1 MKTET
6 IESLIG
12 KQVERIATD
21 YTGGRKGVVIEV
33 DQAKQRAR
41 VNWRTER
48 SGSLVNGRVN
58 GLNTWV
64 RITQLKLM

>member
-21 YTGGRKGVVIEV
+21 YTGGRKGVVIEI

-48 SGSLVNGRVN
+48 SGSLVNGRAK

-64 RITQLKLM
+64 RITQLKLL